1 MHPDKYGFSKLLE
14 VMARLRES
22 DGCPWDREQNH
33 NSLKPFLIE
42 EAYEVIEAIDSGD
55 AARLRE
61 ELGDLLLQ
69 VVFHCRLAEEKGLF
83 DAAEVA
89 EKLAEKMIERHP
101 HVFGDKTTDT
111 TKEVLRNWEISK
123 RKGRAAHGESNGAP
137 SILDGV
143 PLAMPALQ
151 RSHRLQ
157 NKAARVGFDW
167 PDVES
172 ASAKL
177 EEEWSEL
184 KIAVQQGNSK
194 SAKDEMGDFLFAVV
208 NYARK
213 LGMNA
218 EDTARGAIDRFT
230 VRFHHIESA
239 LRKRG
244 LNPEEVTLEELD
256 RLWDQAKFAE
266 RKTPNDSTTH

>member
-1 MHPDKYGFSKLLE
+1 MDLNKRGFAKALE
-14 VMARLRES
+14 VMARLRAP
-22 DGCPWDREQNH
+22 DGCPWDQEQDH
-33 NSLKPFLIE
+33 ETLKPYLIE

-69 VVFHCRLAEEKGLF
+69 VIFHCRLAEEKGLF

-89 EKLAEKMIERHP
+89 EKLADKMIDRHP
-101 HVFGDKTTDT
+101 HVFGEGAADT
-111 TKEVLRNWEISK
+111 TKEVLRTWEISK
-123 RKGRAAHGESNGAP
+123 RKERTARGESNGTP

-143 PLAMPALQ
+143 PLAIPALQ

-157 NKAARVGFDW
+157 SKAARVGFDW
-167 PDVES
+167 PDAEG
-172 ASAKL
+172 ASAKV
-177 EEEWSEL
+177 EEEWNEL
-184 KIAVQQGNSK
+184 KKALRRGDSK
-194 SAKDEMGDFLFAVV
+194 SAEAEMGDFLFAAV

-230 VRFHHIESA
+230 ARFHSIDSA
-239 LRKRG
+239 LRGRG
-244 LNPEEVTLEELD
+244 LSPEDVPLEELD
-256 RLWDQAKFAE
+256 RLWDQAKSAE
-266 RKTPNDSTTH
+266 GRNPE